1 MTLLL
6 RYFIYI
12 CILLVAALTK
22 SSQAEERE
30 NDICAYYAI
39 LTKIDEFHLTQQI
52 NQTIGIDLSNMI
64 SEMESVES
72 ASNAFKMI
80 AEQSYSSEEKLK
92 ETEPELL
99 IPFTPD
105 YNLIKVTGPN
115 PNFANLCK
123 MKGGKVLEFEPET
136 KSKLTSI
143 LTNLAI
149 GSTPFKAYPDKSYLV
164 SGKGSV
170 LDAPASPEAK
180 LIHLKSAYAQIRGD
194 GQIEYPGENTL
205 ASIATTPVTGLCLK
219 PNNYWDLQSSSRN
232 KWLKAVKIIV
242 NSIRSIPTWKESAM
256 QLISK
261 IPVEARTQAQA
272 AVQKVVLQAPPQLK
286 NMISFFN
293 KYQYKENWEN
303 SSPSDGSD
311 FFTYIDNFKAMA
323 KFFKKILNLHPKKG
337 LLTLPAKDLNIKEHM
352 AVRGLSTQS
361 SNSMTVRPLHMVRQE
376 GQEEGTP
383 PSLMTAQV
391 LAEGMDEDDLVS
403 IYMVK
408 PLISLVPEH
417 QPTPI
422 IVDVTYIVQTK
433 KQFRALQQQPHPYG
447 CQEANQD
454 HQKTCKGFHMPR
466 ATKLHANDALKCGKS
481 IDIISQFN

>member
-170 LDAPASPEAK
+170 LDAPTSPEA
-180 LIHLKSAYAQIRGD
+180 
-194 GQIEYPGENTL
+194 
-205 ASIATTPVTGLCLK
+205 
-219 PNNYWDLQSSSRN
+219 
-232 KWLKAVKIIV
+232 
-242 NSIRSIPTWKESAM
+242 
-256 QLISK
+256 
-261 IPVEARTQAQA
+261 
-272 AVQKVVLQAPPQLK
+272 
-286 NMISFFN
+286 
-293 KYQYKENWEN
+293 
-303 SSPSDGSD
+303 
-311 FFTYIDNFKAMA
+311 
-323 KFFKKILNLHPKKG
+323 
-337 LLTLPAKDLNIKEHM
+337 
-352 AVRGLSTQS
+352 
-361 SNSMTVRPLHMVRQE
+361 
-376 GQEEGTP
+376 
-383 PSLMTAQV
+383 
-391 LAEGMDEDDLVS
+391 
-403 IYMVK
+403 
-408 PLISLVPEH
+408 
-417 QPTPI
+417 
-422 IVDVTYIVQTK
+422 
-433 KQFRALQQQPHPYG
+433 
-447 CQEANQD
+447 
-454 HQKTCKGFHMPR
+454 
-466 ATKLHANDALKCGKS
+466 
-481 IDIISQFN
+481 